1 MGCFMTTSDTKMA
14 LGCMDLKFFLPV
26 LYFNWAVLCTFFV
39 ALPVTAHPVT
49 IKVRNVQGSDIELVT
64 PYLKEVKRRI
74 TYYWK
79 PPASRE
85 PLETRVYLG
94 LNLDGS
100 IIRCETEQHSGDD
113 AFDEA
118 AQEAI
123 RNSAPFP
130 TGPQCSVAVILTEI
144 VFKNEGFPPPASDHE
159 YRAAAAAAQT
169 SSNRGQR
176 QIPAPNALQRNL
188 REPSFDNSATA
199 ASPASNYSQAF
210 YELKGFR
217 LLSAYQLKFIPDEQ
231 LAVYREKLEKW
242 RSLTPQEK
250 LDLR

>member
-1 MGCFMTTSDTKMA
+1 MS
-14 LGCMDLKFFLPV
+14 LGGMDLKFSLLLF
-26 LYFNWAVLCTFFV
+26 YFNCAVLCTFFD

-74 TYYWK
+74 SYYWK
-79 PPASRE
+79 PPAVRE
-85 PLETRVYLG
+85 SLETRVYLG

-100 IIRCETEQHSGDD
+100 IMRCETEQHSGDD

-144 VFKNEGFPPPASDHE
+144 VFKNEGFPPPAPDHE
-159 YRAAAAAAQT
+159 YRAAPAAAAT
-169 SSNRGQR
+169 SPNQGKRP
-176 QIPAPNALQRNL
+176 IPAPNAGQRNL
-188 REPSFDNSATA
+188 REPSFDNSAA
-199 ASPASNYSQAF
+199 AVSPGGNYSSAF
-210 YELKGFR
+210 YELKGFK
-217 LLSAYQLKFIPDEQ
+217 LLSAYQLKFIPDDQ
-231 LAVYREKLEKW
+231 LIQYREKLEKW

-250 LDLR
+250 FDLR

>member
-1 MGCFMTTSDTKMA
+1 MGCFMTTSDTKMT
-14 LGCMDLKFFLPV
+14 LGGMDLKFSLLV
-26 LYFNWAVLCTFFV
+26 LYFNCAVVCRFFD
-39 ALPVTAHPVT
+39 ALPVAAHPVT
-49 IKVRNVQGSDIELVT
+49 IKVRNVQGSDIELIT

-74 TYYWK
+74 SYYWK
-79 PPASRE
+79 PPAVRE

-100 IIRCETEQHSGDD
+100 IMRCETEQHSGDD

-144 VFKNEGFPPPASDHE
+144 VFKNEGFPPSAPEHE
-159 YRAAAAAAQT
+159 YRAAAAAAAI
-169 SSNRGQR
+169 SPIRGIR
-176 QIPAPNALQRNL
+176 PMTAPNAGQRNL
-188 REPSFDNSATA
+188 REPSFDNEAAS
-199 ASPASNYSQAF
+199 ASPAGKYSPAF
-210 YELKGFR
+210 YELKGFK

-231 LAVYREKLEKW
+231 LTLYREKLEKW

-250 LDLR
+250 FDLR

>member
-1 MGCFMTTSDTKMA
+1 MGCFMTTSDTKMS
-14 LGCMDLKFFLPV
+14 LGCMVLKFFLSL
-26 LYFNWAVLCTFFV
+26 LYFNCAVLCTLFV

-79 PPASRE
+79 PPAARE

-144 VFKNEGFPPPASDHE
+144 VFKNEELPPSAPEHE
-159 YRAAAAAAQT
+159 YRAAAAQT
-169 SSNRGQR
+169 SPNRRQR
-176 QIPAPNALQRNL
+176 QIPAPNAGQRNL
-188 REPSFDNSATA
+188 REPSFDNAATA
-199 ASPASNYSQAF
+199 TSPAGNYSQAF
-210 YELKGFR
+210 YELKGFK